1 MNRKE
6 LLNQLQNEADLEAQ
20 VQALRQL
27 EFYIDDP
34 HVVHAFCHTLLATR
48 HLTLRTRIMD
58 VMRPKVDWSDHV
70 RYSDWCTSRM
80 PGWGTLK

>member
-6 LLNQLQNEADLEAQ
+6 LLNQLQNETDPDAQ
-20 VQALRQL
+20 IQALRHL

-34 HVVHAFCHTLLATR
+34 HVLNAFCHTLLATS

-58 VMRPKVDWSDHV
+58 VMRPKVDWSQHSYFPAIAK
-70 RYSDWCTSRM
+70 RA
-80 PGWGTLK
+80 

>member
-6 LLNQLQNEADLEAQ
+6 LLNQLQNEADPEAQ
-20 VQALRQL
+20 VQALRHL

-34 HVVHAFCHTLLATR
+34 HVLNAFCHTLLATS

-58 VMRPKVDWSDHV
+58 VMRPKLDWSDHSYFSATAK
-70 RYSDWCTSRM
+70 RA
-80 PGWGTLK
+80 